1 MKRTNLREFII
12 SIMIILWTV
21 ICGIKVY
28 ENYSHYT
35 LLDWLII
42 IIVILIPYVIAW
54 LLMRKKCKK
63 QSQETATFAP
73 NTPYTSTT
81 QINIAQKLANN
92 SINQLNETLSSGS
105 AIKVNVQNTNI
116 TYPEEVLR
124 SMRTAYSPMQ
134 AQEDV
139 RILNDC
145 INLLLTTTN
154 LDTFFSR
161 YELAL
166 QKIMTLEQ
174 AKAAGILMNLPIT
187 SDYVMS
193 LKGRADEVLQSTY
206 DKELKEIDK
215 LKTADGKKN
224 RIDKF
229 ILHLSEYYDE
239 FEFSSTYSN
248 IMNSLNLYKK
258 SL

>member
-1 MKRTNLREFII
+1 
-12 SIMIILWTV
+12 
-21 ICGIKVY
+21 
-28 ENYSHYT
+28 
-35 LLDWLII
+35 
-42 IIVILIPYVIAW
+42 
-54 LLMRKKCKK
+54 MRKKCKK

-73 NTPYTSTT
+73 NTPYTASNTSTT

-92 SINQLNETLSSGS
+92 SINQLNETLSSS
-105 AIKVNVQNTNI
+105 STIKVNVKNANI
-116 TYPEEVLR
+116 AYPEEVLR

-134 AQEDV
+134 AQEDI

-145 INLLLTTTN
+145 ISLLRTT
-154 LDTFFSR
+154 
-161 YELAL
+161 
-166 QKIMTLEQ
+166 
-174 AKAAGILMNLPIT
+174 GILMNLPIT

-229 ILHLSEYYDE
+229 ILRLSEYYDE
-239 FEFSSTYSN
+239 FEFSSTYRN
-248 IMNSLNLYKK
+248 ILNSLNLYKED
-258 SL
+258 L